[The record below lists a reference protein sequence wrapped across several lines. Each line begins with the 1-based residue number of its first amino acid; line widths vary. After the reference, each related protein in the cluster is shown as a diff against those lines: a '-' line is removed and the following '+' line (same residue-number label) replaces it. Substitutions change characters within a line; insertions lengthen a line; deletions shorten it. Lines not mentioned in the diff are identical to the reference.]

1 MFYGPGDL
9 RLEDVPVEHPGP
21 GEIAVDIKAAA
32 TCGTDLKSYRRGHP
46 TLFPTLPA
54 RFGHEFSGIVCE
66 VGEGVTDFEVG
77 QRVVAANTA
86 PCGHCW
92 ACTIGRESLC
102 ENLQYLNGA
111 FAEQIVVPRAIVE
124 RNTYAIPDTLAFE
137 AAAPLEPLS
146 TVVHGM
152 HESGIALGDT
162 VVVNGAGPIG
172 QMYLRL
178 AQLRGATVVV
188 ADRSQGRLAQAEA
201 AGASAVVDL
210 TGLETPEECAA
221 AIRPLTPGERGAD
234 VAIEAVGLPN
244 VWEQTVLCLRPGGTA
259 VLFGGTPKNAPFQVD
274 SSDMHYKEYT
284 LKGVYHHQPRFVQIA
299 VELLSSGKFDGMT
312 LCTEVRPLEA
322 LVESLE
328 DMARG
333 VGSKYILTP
342 KSGAT
347 PGCCRAELPDVAAL
361 APRAARGGA
370 AADRGGSRRPARA
383 ERLVTARPPPRTR
396 PRPRRGMREGPRRV
410 RAPSSTGGRGRRRAP
425 RPGPPPTRRL
435 A

>member
-1 MFYGPGDL
+1 MKAYMFYGPGDL
-9 RLEDVPVEHPGP
+9 RLEDIAVEHPGP

-54 RFGHEFSGIVCE
+54 RFGHEFSGIVSE
-66 VGEGVTDFEVG
+66 VGEGVADFEVG

-178 AQLRGATVVV
+178 AQLRGATVIV

-210 TGLETPEECAA
+210 TGLEAPQECAA
-221 AIRPLTPGERGAD
+221 AIRPLTPGGRGAD

-244 VWEQTVLCLRPGGTA
+244 VWEQTVLCLRPG
-259 VLFGGTPKNAPFQVD
+259 
-274 SSDMHYKEYT
+274 
-284 LKGVYHHQPRFVQIA
+284 
-299 VELLSSGKFDGMT
+299 
-312 LCTEVRPLEA
+312 
-322 LVESLE
+322 
-328 DMARG
+328 
-333 VGSKYILTP
+333 
-342 KSGAT
+342 
-347 PGCCRAELPDVAAL
+347 
-361 APRAARGGA
+361 
-370 AADRGGSRRPARA
+370 
-383 ERLVTARPPPRTR
+383 
-396 PRPRRGMREGPRRV
+396 
-410 RAPSSTGGRGRRRAP
+410 
-425 RPGPPPTRRL
+425 
-435 A
+435 